1 MREARSASLPRCPGT
16 VNAFGARTPDQTA
29 RKPIHAPW
37 ISPRECNDEA
47 RKDDVMSMHHRN
59 VSSRLVTYFTL
70 VFGGV
75 AICAASFTT
84 SVAAQATSTACQNEG
99 PADFVDLID
108 NQYFPLRPGT
118 TFTYNG
124 LADGQPARTVTQVTN
139 DTNVIQGVRTT
150 VVHDVLYI
158 NGVLSED
165 TFDWYAQDKAGN
177 VCYFGED
184 TKELDAS
191 GNVTSTEGSWQAGK
205 NGAVPGA
212 IMLADPQPGVF
223 YKQEFAAG
231 VAEDEALVISRTK
244 DIKVTYGSFRNVLLT
259 RETTPLEPGSIGDK
273 YYAPN
278 VGLIAEVAKKGGR
291 ERFDLVSITARQP

>member
-1 MREARSASLPRCPGT
+1 
-16 VNAFGARTPDQTA
+16 
-29 RKPIHAPW
+29 
-37 ISPRECNDEA
+37 
-47 RKDDVMSMHHRN
+47 MSVHHRN
-59 VSSRLVTYFTL
+59 VSSRLGTYFPL
-70 VFGGV
+70 VFVGI
-75 AICAASFTT
+75 AICTAAFTT
-84 SVAAQATSTACQNEG
+84 SVASQATSTVCQNEL
-99 PADFVDLID
+99 PANFVDLID

-118 TFTYNG
+118 TFTYDG
-124 LADGQPARTVTQVTN
+124 TVDGQPARTVTQVTN
-139 DTNVIQGVRTT
+139 DTNVIQGVHTT

-158 NGVLSED
+158 NGVLAED

-212 IMLADPQPGVF
+212 IMLADPRPGDF
-223 YKQEFAAG
+223 YKQEFSAG
-231 VAEDEALVISRTK
+231 VAEDEAMVISRTK
-244 DIKVTYGSFRNVLLT
+244 SIKVPYGSFRNVLLT
-259 RETTPLEPGSIGDK
+259 RETTPLEPGSVGDK

-291 ERFDLVSITARQP
+291 ERFDLVSVTAQQRDIHER